1 MLLVNYKNEFSTN
14 VLGYCNLA
22 IHHANTKHSCRNR
35 LLDYYKRTT
44 RFLENYRGMQLSDL

>member
-22 IHHANTKHSCRNR
+22 IHHANTKHSCRNS
-35 LLDYYKRTT
+35 
-44 RFLENYRGMQLSDL
+44 FLKLQDFWKITEGCNFLIYD